1 MFMSISTVNSALT
14 SSIHLPTRLNPKGN
28 LMKKLNQI
36 NVLKTL
42 FAAGTLIAAVTAAHA
57 MSHAG
62 APMTKDDAKKEM
74 PMAAPSGTSGTA
86 GTADMA
92 EGEVRKVDMTSKK
105 ITLKHGEIK
114 SMDMPPM
121 TMVFQ
126 VKDAAMLEKVKAGDK
141 VRFKA
146 EKSGGAMVVT
156 EIQTTR

>member
-1 MFMSISTVNSALT
+1 
-14 SSIHLPTRLNPKGN
+14 
-28 LMKKLNQI
+28 MKKLANP
-36 NVLKTL
+36 NTLKTL
-42 FAAGTLIAAVTAAHA
+42 FVAGALIAGASASHA

-62 APMTKDDAKKEM
+62 APMKQDDAKKEM
-74 PMAAPSGTSGTA
+74 PMAAPSGSV

-92 EGEVRKVDMTSKK
+92 EGEVRKVDMASKK

-146 EKSGGAMVVT
+146 EKAGGAMVVT
-156 EIQTTR
+156 DLQPAK

>member
-1 MFMSISTVNSALT
+1 MKNLKNLLVLGAL
-14 SSIHLPTRLNPKGN
+14 L
-28 LMKKLNQI
+28 
-36 NVLKTL
+36 
-42 FAAGTLIAAVTAAHA
+42 AGATASHA

-74 PMAAPSGTSGTA
+74 PMASQGGMA
-86 GTADMA
+86 GMA
-92 EGEVRKVDMTSKK
+92 EGEVRKIDVPSKK

-114 SMDMPPM
+114 NMDMPPM

-126 VKDAAMLEKVKAGDK
+126 VKDAALLEKVKMGDK

-156 EIQTTR
+156 EIEPAK

>member
-1 MFMSISTVNSALT
+1 MMKNLKNLLVLGAL
-14 SSIHLPTRLNPKGN
+14 L
-28 LMKKLNQI
+28 
-36 NVLKTL
+36 
-42 FAAGTLIAAVTAAHA
+42 AGATASHA

-74 PMAAPSGTSGTA
+74 PMAAPSGAA
-86 GTADMA
+86 GMTDMT
-92 EGEVRKVDMTSKK
+92 EGEVRKIDTASKK

-126 VKDAAMLEKVKAGDK
+126 VKDAAMLEKVKMGDK

-146 EKSGGAMVVT
+146 EKSGGAIVVT
-156 EIQTTR
+156 EIEPAK

>member
-1 MFMSISTVNSALT
+1 M
-14 SSIHLPTRLNPKGN
+14 KN
-28 LMKKLNQI
+28 LRT
-36 NVLKTL
+36 LKTL
-42 FAAGTLIAAVTAAHA
+42 FMACALLAGAPASYA

-62 APMTKDDAKKEM
+62 APMT
-74 PMAAPSGTSGTA
+74 PPSGAAS
-86 GTADMA
+86 MA
-92 EGEVRKVDMTSKK
+92 EMADGEVRKIDIASKK

-126 VKDAAMLEKVKAGDK
+126 VKDVAMLEKVKPGDK

-156 EIQTTR
+156 EIQASK

>member
-1 MFMSISTVNSALT
+1 M
-14 SSIHLPTRLNPKGN
+14 KN
-28 LMKKLNQI
+28 L

-42 FAAGTLIAAVTAAHA
+42 FIAGALLAGATASHA

-62 APMTKDDAKKEM
+62 APMTKDGAKMDM
-74 PMAAPSGTSGTA
+74 PMAAPSGAA
-86 GTADMA
+86 GMMDMA
-92 EGEVRKVDMTSKK
+92 EGEVRKIDVASKK

-126 VKDAAMLEKVKAGDK
+126 VRDAAMLEKVKTGDK

-146 EKSGGAMVVT
+146 EKSGSAMVVT
-156 EIQTTR
+156 DIQPAK

>member
-1 MFMSISTVNSALT
+1 MKNLKS
-14 SSIHLPTRLNPKGN
+14 LNT
-28 LMKKLNQI
+28 
-36 NVLKTL
+36 LKTL
-42 FAAGTLIAAVTAAHA
+42 FVAGALLAGATASHA

-62 APMTKDDAKKEM
+62 APMMKDDAKKDM
-74 PMAAPSGTSGTA
+74 PMAAPSGTA
-86 GTADMA
+86 GMAEMA
-92 EGEVRKVDMTSKK
+92 EGEVRKIDMASKK

-126 VKDAAMLEKVKAGDK
+126 VKDAAMLEKVKTGDK

-156 EIQTTR
+156 EIDPAK

>member
-1 MFMSISTVNSALT
+1 MKNRNTLRTLSIAGAL
-14 SSIHLPTRLNPKGN
+14 L
-28 LMKKLNQI
+28 
-36 NVLKTL
+36 
-42 FAAGTLIAAVTAAHA
+42 AGATASHA

-62 APMTKDDAKKEM
+62 APMTKDGSRKEM
-74 PMAAPSGTSGTA
+74 PMASPSGAA
-86 GTADMA
+86 GMAAMA
-92 EGEVRKVDMTSKK
+92 EGEVRKIDIASKK

-126 VKDAAMLEKVKAGDK
+126 VKDASMLEKVKTGDK

-156 EIQTTR
+156 DIQAAK

>member
-1 MFMSISTVNSALT
+1 MENPTSLT
-14 SSIHLPTRLNPKGN
+14 
-28 LMKKLNQI
+28 KLNI
-36 NVLKTL
+36 LKSL
-42 FAAGTLIAAVTAAHA
+42 FIAGALIAAAGASHA

-74 PMAAPSGTSGTA
+74 PMAAPSGAA
-86 GTADMA
+86 GMSDMA
-92 EGEVRKVDMTSKK
+92 EGEVRKIDMASKK

-156 EIQTTR
+156 EIQAAK